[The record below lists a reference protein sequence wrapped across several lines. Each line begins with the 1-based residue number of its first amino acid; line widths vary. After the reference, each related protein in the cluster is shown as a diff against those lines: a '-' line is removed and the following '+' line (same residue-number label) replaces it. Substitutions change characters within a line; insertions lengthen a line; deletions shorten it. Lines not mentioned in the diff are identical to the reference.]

1 MCWALSFPKK
11 ALPPRTAPWPD
22 SQILQPKFNFQ
33 LLLTLERERKKQ
45 VRKVEEC
52 VRERGRERGREGV
65 LLHKWIP
72 THRPAGTAGAP
83 SPSGSVL
90 HLCMTPREL
99 PLV

>member
-1 MCWALSFPKK
+1 MCWALSFLKK

-52 VRERGRERGREGV
+52 VREREGGSGEGRECSCISGFQPTGQLG
-65 LLHKWIP
+65 LLEP
-72 THRPAGTAGAP
+72 
-83 SPSGSVL
+83 
-90 HLCMTPREL
+90 HLQVALSFTC
-99 PLV
+99 V